1 MATLLVAAASLL
13 DPGSPVAAQSAG
25 STEPSSCATEA
36 RQARSER
43 TGLDFS
49 YYPGFNTH
57 TDNGSPRGIWSDGT
71 TLWVG
76 DSGDDKFYAYHLSDA
91 TGVNPYGSR
100 DSGKDIEG
108 VTKETNYITGDD
120 NYIWTGDR
128 LGSTTGSFPNGGIY
142 AYNRSDLSRA
152 ADKDFAYRAVSTDTT
167 VGTNSGMA
175 TDGSHFWIANSFTVA
190 RAFRLTD
197 DPDTDADEYGTRAA
211 SRDITFSFKIR
222 GLHIDGDVI
231 WAINSE
237 GAGKA
242 EARRLSDGARLPD
255 LDVDFG
261 NLDATRAGVWY
272 NGVTIFVVDRGND
285 KVFTYRT
292 QDNGAGLALTRAL
305 TPGQASLGLRAD
317 RSEISDPDGISDG
330 AVYEYQ
336 WLRDCQPIMG
346 ATGASYQPTES
357 DAEAQLTLRL
367 SYTDAAGQDEEIFA
381 DAEEE
386 EGADTVIA
394 VPWHWELTPPSQ
406 RAEGAEFRLLFL
418 TDTGHAPGSTK
429 IADYNAYVQQQV
441 ALEGSPESLKPAG
454 GFFRVLA
461 STADVSARDNT
472 ATNFTDDDAVE
483 IPTHWLSRD
492 GSAQAVAASY
502 QGLVETTRAAAGDP
516 PSWNS
521 EGAARLRTGELIG
534 SPTAKLAVLTGSLNT
549 GLGLSGE
556 TLGSDKVAVGYLNAG
571 QTTAETPMG
580 PASTGSGVAKTT
592 TAHRYYALSP
602 VFRVVEGRPGRTVVS
617 DGPCRPDALLCATV
631 ESMPPPAL
639 IPSPVPNSFTV
650 EGEGYQIVNITRA
663 IVESG
668 GHLPSGWRF
677 IFEIA
682 FQDASQV
689 ATLGAV
695 DSALFNNLILEVNGH
710 QLDLGNPFEVGG
722 ESCWTEGSD
731 CQKYQFYGLPMDLA
745 PYNVQVPLQLY
756 ASSPVDRTLLVSYDS
771 PLNSGNLDG
780 GALFRVMFVTY
791 LDHTAP
797 FCAPRPGAPVDERC
811 GVDSRRMIEEY
822 NAFVQEQARLGGWSG
837 NPIGGARRSSG
848 FRALVSTDTTDARD
862 NTSTRFVYSDDDDD
876 TNDELGVPI
885 YWLQGLKLAYNYQDF
900 YDGTWS
906 NPAAGR
912 DGWGH
917 EFDLTHFAVATGS
930 RDDGTVDPTGFMG
943 ESGSDV
949 VRAGPGEGGL
959 QGASLLDV
967 GQGLRIYALSPIFE
981 VRKAQPTFTVEV
993 QTESWNW
1000 DPNTRNAGDLTIHVN
1015 ATHPAGRVNGAQIEH
1030 WRIKGRSLSILIEPQ
1045 TFHVFQGLRPGTNA
1059 QSVTW
1064 ENVTA
1069 GHWYALRVT
1078 APWDQGSW
1086 NSGWFY
1092 ARAGTG
1098 LRYALDPDSAQR
1110 TALVRADLPQ
1120 TKPGGVR
1127 GLSAA
1132 AVGTGVALSWREPAD
1147 NGDGHP
1153 VFYRIERALTP
1164 GQWEELEPGTL
1175 ETTWSDPSPPE
1186 SGNVFYRV
1194 AAYNAAGAG
1203 PWLGAALLLAAAD
1216 PNTPTTGQP
1225 TISGTAQVGET
1236 LTADTTGIGD
1246 DDGLVSVSYSYQWLA
1261 DDTDIADATSSTYTL
1276 ADADEGKAIKVKVTF
1291 EDDAGNEETLTSAAT
1306 AAVAAASATAPLTA
1320 RHEDAP
1326 ASHDG
1331 QDSFTFKLRFS
1342 EEVELSY
1349 LTLLD
1354 HAFTVTGGT
1363 VDKAQR
1369 LTPGSN
1375 TGWTITATPG
1385 SDADVT
1391 LVLPET
1397 TDCSASG
1404 AVCTDGGKQLSA
1416 ALTLTVPGPE
1426 PPPQNSP
1433 ATGAPTIGGTARVD
1447 ETLTV
1452 STSGIN
1458 DEDGLVNVSF
1468 SYQWQADDSDIAGAT
1483 GATYTLL
1490 AAEQGKTVKVRVSFE
1505 DDASNAESLT
1515 SAATSAVAARPN
1527 IPATGAPDISGTAQ
1541 VDETLTAST
1550 SGIADE
1556 DGLVN
1561 VSYSYQWLADDS
1573 DIAGATSS
1581 TYALSAAEQG
1591 KTVKVKVT
1599 FDDDAGNAETLTS
1612 VATAAVAAVPSPL
1625 TARFQGKPSS
1635 HDGQTAFT
1643 FELHFSEEF
1652 GVSYATLRDHAFSVT
1667 GGTVNKAQR
1676 LTQGSNLGWRITVI
1690 PGSDAD
1696 VTVVL
1701 PETTDCDDPGAVCTG
1716 DGRMLSNRNEFTLS
1730 GS

>member
-1 MATLLVAAASLL
+1 MAALLVAAASLL
-13 DPGSPVAAQSAG
+13 DSGSPVAAQSAG

-76 DSGDDKFYAYHLSDA
+76 DSGDDKFYAYHLRDA

-152 ADKDFAYRAVSTDTT
+152 ADKDFAYRTASTDTT

-255 LDVDFG
+255 LDVNFG

-292 QDNGAGLALTRAL
+292 LDNGAGLALTPAL

-317 RSEISDPDGISDG
+317 LSGLSDPDGISDG
-330 AVYEYQ
+330 AVYRYR
-336 WLRDCQPIMG
+336 WLRDCTMIPG
-346 ATGASYQPTES
+346 ATRVSYQPTE
-357 DAEAQLTLRL
+357 ANARQQLTLRL
-367 SYTDAAGQDEEIFA
+367 SYTDAAGQEEAIFA

-418 TDTGHAPGSTK
+418 TDTGHAPGSTN
-429 IADYNAYVQQQV
+429 IADYNAYVQGQV
-441 ALEGSPESLKPAG
+441 ALEGSPASLKPTG

-472 ATNFTDDDAVE
+472 ATNYTDDDAVE
-483 IPTHWLSRD
+483 IPTYWLARD
-492 GSAQAVAASY
+492 GSGQTVAASY
-502 QGLVETTRAAAGDP
+502 QGLVATTRAAADSP

-521 EGAARLRTGELIG
+521 EDAARLRTGELIG

-556 TLGSDKVAVGYLNAG
+556 TLGSDKVAVGHLNAG

-580 PASTGSGVAKTT
+580 PAATGSGVAKTT

-602 VFRVVEGRPGRTVVS
+602 VFRVVEGRPGETVVS
-617 DGPCRPDALLCATV
+617 DGPCRPNAVLCATV
-631 ESMPPPAL
+631 ENFSAPTPSAFSYQDTDYVITYIRRSDSQNGYTISVTIGYSEYVEPLELAGAPRESEFKRLTLEIDGYALTLSNPTRISGADNVPDKDDTDDHVILFFEEIPRNL
-639 IPSPVPNSFTV
+639 IPDN
-650 EGEGYQIVNITRA
+650 E
-663 IVESG
+663 
-668 GHLPSGWRF
+668 
-677 IFEIA
+677 
-682 FQDASQV
+682 QV
-689 ATLGAV
+689 L
-695 DSALFNNLILEVNGH
+695 
-710 QLDLGNPFEVGG
+710 
-722 ESCWTEGSD
+722 
-731 CQKYQFYGLPMDLA
+731 
-745 PYNVQVPLQLY
+745 LQLY
-756 ASSPVDRTLLVSYDS
+756 PAPLSEHTLLVSYDS

-780 GALFRVMFVTY
+780 GELFRVMFVTY

-797 FCAPRPGAPVDERC
+797 FCAPRPGAPVDQRC
-811 GVDSRRMIEEY
+811 GVDSRRTIEEY
-822 NAFVQEQARLGGWSG
+822 NAFVQQQARLGGWWR

-862 NTSTRFVYSDDDDD
+862 NTFTRFVYSDDDD
-876 TNDELGVPI
+876 TNDELGMPI
-885 YWLQGLKLAYNYQDF
+885 YWLQGLKLADNYQDF

-917 EFDLTHFAVATGS
+917 PFDLTHFEVATGS

-943 ESGSDV
+943 KSGGDV

-993 QTESWNW
+993 QTESWNR
-1000 DPNTRNAGDLTIHVN
+1000 DPDTRNAGDLTIHVDF
-1015 ATHPAGRVNGAQIEH
+1015 THPPGRVNGARLE
-1030 WRIKGRSLSILIEPQ
+1030 RLLFEGRSLSIFERE
-1045 TFHVFQGLRPGTNA
+1045 TFWERIGIFSDTPAR
-1059 QSVTW
+1059 SVTW

-1069 GHWYALRVT
+1069 GGWYALRVT
-1078 APWDQGSW
+1078 AYWDQGSW

-1098 LRYALDPDSAQR
+1098 LRYALDPESAQR
-1110 TALVRADLPQ
+1110 TALARAELPQ
-1120 TKPGGVR
+1120 TKPGGVQ
-1127 GLSAA
+1127 GLSASA
-1132 AVGTGVALSWREPAD
+1132 GETGVALSWREPED

-1164 GQWEELEPGTL
+1164 GQWEELESGTL

-1216 PNTPTTGQP
+1216 PNTPATGQP

-1236 LTADTTGIGD
+1236 LTADTTGIND
-1246 DDGLVSVSYSYQWLA
+1246 ADGLANVSYSYQWQA
-1261 DDTDIADATSSTYTL
+1261 DDGDIAGATAATYTL
-1276 ADADEGKAIKVKVTF
+1276 AVAEQGKAIKVRVSF
-1291 EDDAGNEETLTSAAT
+1291 DDDAGNGETLTSAAT
-1306 AAVAAASATAPLTA
+1306 AAVAAAPAATPLTA
-1320 RHEDAP
+1320 SHEDAP

-1342 EEVELSY
+1342 EEVALSY
-1349 LTLLD
+1349 LTLQD

-1375 TGWTITATPG
+1375 SGWRVTVQPSGT
-1385 SDADVT
+1385 ADVI
-1391 LVLPET
+1391 LALPAT
-1397 TDCSASG
+1397 TDCDASG

-1426 PPPQNSP
+1426 PPPQKNSP
-1433 ATGAPTIGGTARVD
+1433 ATGAPTISGTARVD
-1447 ETLTV
+1447 QTL
-1452 STSGIN
+1452 
-1458 DEDGLVNVSF
+1458 
-1468 SYQWQADDSDIAGAT
+1468 A
-1483 GATYTLL
+1483 
-1490 AAEQGKTVKVRVSFE
+1490 
-1505 DDASNAESLT
+1505 
-1515 SAATSAVAARPN
+1515 
-1527 IPATGAPDISGTAQ
+1527 
-1541 VDETLTAST
+1541 AST
-1550 SGIADE
+1550 SGIGDA
-1556 DGLVN
+1556 DGLAN
-1561 VSYSYQWLADDS
+1561 VSYSYQWLADDA
-1573 DIAGATSS
+1573 DIAGAAGA
-1581 TYALSAAEQG
+1581 TYTLADAEQG
-1591 KTVKVKVT
+1591 KAIKVRVSFEDDAGNEETLTSAATSPVAARPNNPATGALAISGTARVGETLTADPSGISDEDGLESAAFSYQWQADDSDLPDATGSAYVLTEGDEGKAIKVQVT
-1599 FDDDAGNAETLTS
+1599 FDDDDGNEETLTS
-1612 VATAAVAAVPSPL
+1612 AATTEVVVAPSPL
-1625 TARFQGKPSS
+1625 TARFEDQPSS

-1676 LTQGSNLGWRITVI
+1676 LTQGSNQGWRITVT

-1701 PETTDCDDPGAVCTG
+1701 PETNDCDDLGAICTE
-1716 DGRMLSNRNEFTLS
+1716 DGRKLSHRNEFTVS

>member
-1 MATLLVAAASLL
+1 M
-13 DPGSPVAAQSAG
+13 
-25 STEPSSCATEA
+25 
-36 RQARSER
+36 
-43 TGLDFS
+43 
-49 YYPGFNTH
+49 
-57 TDNGSPRGIWSDGT
+57 
-71 TLWVG
+71 
-76 DSGDDKFYAYHLSDA
+76 
-91 TGVNPYGSR
+91 NPYGSR

-152 ADKDFAYRAVSTDTT
+152 ADKDFAYRTASTDTT

-255 LDVDFG
+255 LDVNFG

-272 NGVTIFVVDRGND
+272 NGVTIFVLDRGND

-292 QDNGAGLALTRAL
+292 QDNGAGLSLTRAL
-305 TPGQASLGLRAD
+305 TPGQASLGWRAD
-317 RSEISDPDGISDG
+317 LSEISDPDGIPDD
-330 AVYEYQ
+330 AVYRYQ
-336 WLRDCQPIMG
+336 WLRDCTMIPG
-346 ATGASYQPTES
+346 ATRASYQPTE
-357 DAEAQLTLRL
+357 ANARQQLTLRL
-367 SYTDAAGQDEEIFA
+367 SYTDAAGQEEAIFA

-394 VPWHWELTPPSQ
+394 VPWYWELTPPSQ
-406 RAEGAEFRLLFL
+406 RAEGAEFRLLLL
-418 TDTGHAPGSTK
+418 TDTGHAPDSTD

-441 ALEGSPESLKPAG
+441 NLEGSPASLKPTG

-472 ATNFTDDDAVE
+472 ATNYTDDDAVE
-483 IPTHWLSRD
+483 IPTYWLARD
-492 GSAQAVAASY
+492 GNGKLVA
-502 QGLVETTRAAAGDP
+502 ETYKRLNESQLGWHNED
-516 PSWNS
+516 
-521 EGAARLRTGELIG
+521 AARLRTGELI
-534 SPTAKLAVLTGSLNT
+534 SNPTNELAVLTGSNDKGQAFIST
-549 GLGLSGE
+549 NRNE
-556 TLGSDKVAVGYLNAG
+556 TLGSDLVALGYLNGGASKSKNPRG
-571 QTTAETPMG
+571 PRLTDQARASKTNTT
-580 PASTGSGVAKTT
+580 
-592 TAHRYYALSP
+592 HRYYALSP
-602 VFRVVEGRPGRTVVS
+602 VFRVGEGRPGVES
-617 DGPCRPDALLCATV
+617 QPCRPHALLCATV
-631 ESMPPPAL
+631 EGGQAPTPKVFTYQGTDYE
-639 IPSPVPNSFTV
+639 IPFVGYGERPDTGWSSRVAIAYRDGKKQGELFAPKETELNGLTV
-650 EGEGYQIVNITRA
+650 EIDG
-663 IVESG
+663 VE
-668 GHLPSGWRF
+668 L
-677 IFEIA
+677 
-682 FQDASQV
+682 
-689 ATLGAV
+689 
-695 DSALFNNLILEVNGH
+695 N
-710 QLDLGNPFEVGG
+710 LGNPTRFSDGMYVDLSAE
-722 ESCWTEGSD
+722 ESDSVLLVFD
-731 CQKYQFYGLPMDLA
+731 GLPRNLTPA
-745 PYNVQVPLQLY
+745 GAQVPLELY
-756 ASSPVDRTLLVSYDS
+756 TSPPLVSYDS

-780 GALFRVMFVTY
+780 GELFRVMFVTY

-811 GVDSRRMIEEY
+811 GVDSRRTIEEY
-822 NAFVQEQARLGGWSG
+822 NAFVQQQARLGGWSG

-848 FRALVSTDTTDARD
+848 FRALVSTDATDARD
-862 NTSTRFVYSDDDDD
+862 NTLTTFVYSDDDDD

-885 YWLQGLKLAYNYQDF
+885 YWLQGLKLADNYQDF

-943 ESGSDV
+943 ESGGDV

-993 QTESWNW
+993 QTESWNR

-1015 ATHPAGRVNGAQIEH
+1015 ATHPSGRVNGAQIEH

-1045 TFHVFQGLRPGTNA
+1045 TFHVFQGVRPGANA
-1059 QSVTW
+1059 RSVTW

-1110 TALVRADLPQ
+1110 TALVRAELPQ

-1127 GLSAA
+1127 GLSASS
-1132 AVGTGVALSWREPAD
+1132 GETGIVLSWREPAD

-1153 VFYRIERALTP
+1153 VFYRIERALEP
-1164 GQWEELEPGTL
+1164 GQWAELEPGTL

-1186 SGNVFYRV
+1186 SGGVFYRV

-1203 PWLGAALLLAAAD
+1203 PWLGAALQLASAD
-1216 PNTPTTGQP
+1216 PNTPATGQP
-1225 TISGTAQVGET
+1225 TISGTAQVRET
-1236 LTADTTGIGD
+1236 LTADTTGISD
-1246 DDGLVSVSYSYQWLA
+1246 EDGLVSVSYSYQWLA
-1261 DDTDIADATSSTYTL
+1261 DGTDIADATSSTYTL

-1306 AAVAAASATAPLTA
+1306 AVVAVAPAATPLTA
-1320 RHEDAP
+1320 SHEDAP

-1416 ALTLTVPGPE
+1416 ALTLTVPGPD

-1452 STSGIN
+1452 SSSGIN

-1505 DDASNAESLT
+1505 DDA
-1515 SAATSAVAARPN
+1515 
-1527 IPATGAPDISGTAQ
+1527 
-1541 VDETLTAST
+1541 
-1550 SGIADE
+1550 
-1556 DGLVN
+1556 
-1561 VSYSYQWLADDS
+1561 
-1573 DIAGATSS
+1573 
-1581 TYALSAAEQG
+1581 
-1591 KTVKVKVT
+1591 
-1599 FDDDAGNAETLTS
+1599 GNEETLTS
-1612 VATAAVAAVPSPL
+1612 VATAAVASRPNIPATGAPTIGGTARVDETLTASTSSIADADGLVNVSFSYQWLADDADIAGATGATYTLTTADQGKIVKVMVTFEDDAGNEETLTSEATAEVIAASPPL
-1625 TARFQGKPSS
+1625 TARFEDQPSS

-1667 GGTVNKAQR
+1667 NGTVTKAQR
-1676 LTQGSNLGWRITVI
+1676 LTQGSNRGWRITVT
-1690 PGSDAD
+1690 PGSSAE

-1701 PETTDCDDPGAVCTG
+1701 PVTTDCNASGAVCTG
-1716 DGRMLSNRNEFTLS
+1716 DGRMLSNRNGFTFS

>member
-1 MATLLVAAASLL
+1 M
-13 DPGSPVAAQSAG
+13 
-25 STEPSSCATEA
+25 
-36 RQARSER
+36 
-43 TGLDFS
+43 
-49 YYPGFNTH
+49 
-57 TDNGSPRGIWSDGT
+57 
-71 TLWVG
+71 
-76 DSGDDKFYAYHLSDA
+76 
-91 TGVNPYGSR
+91 NPYGSR

-152 ADKDFAYRAVSTDTT
+152 ADKDFAYRTASTDTT

-242 EARRLSDGARLPD
+242 EARRLSDGARLSD
-255 LDVDFG
+255 LDVNFG

-272 NGVTIFVVDRGND
+272 NGVTIFVLDRGND

-292 QDNGAGLALTRAL
+292 QDNGAGLALTPAL

-317 RSEISDPDGISDG
+317 LSGFSDPDGIPDD
-330 AVYEYQ
+330 AVYRYQ
-336 WLRDCQPIMG
+336 WLRDCTVIPG
-346 ATGASYQPTES
+346 ATRASYHSTES
-357 DAEAQLTLRL
+357 DAEQQLTLRL
-367 SYTDAAGQDEEIFA
+367 SYTDAAGQEEAIFA
-381 DAEEE
+381 DAEE

-406 RAEGAEFRLLFL
+406 REAGAEFRLLFL
-418 TDTGHAPGSTK
+418 TDTGHAPDSTD
-429 IADYNAYVQQQV
+429 IADYNAYVQRQV
-441 ALEGSPESLKPAG
+441 NLEGSAESLKPAG

-461 STADVSARDNT
+461 STADVGAHDNT
-472 ATNFTDDDAVE
+472 ATNFTADDAVE
-483 IPTHWLSRD
+483 IPTYWLSRD
-492 GSAQAVAASY
+492 GSGQTVADSY
-502 QGLVETTRAAAGDP
+502 QGLVATTRAAADSP

-521 EGAARLRTGELIG
+521 EDAARLRTGELIG

-556 TLGSDKVAVGYLNAG
+556 TLGSDKVAVGHLNAG

-580 PASTGSGVAKTT
+580 PAATGSGVAKTT

-602 VFRVVEGRPGRTVVS
+602 VFRVVEGRPGETVASDRPCRPNAVLCGTVVS
-617 DGPCRPDALLCATV
+617 GSAPTPNAFSFKGTDYVIAVITNSSNSHPDSTGVTIGYSEYVEPLHLTV
-631 ESMPPPAL
+631 NPPESD
-639 IPSPVPNSFTV
+639 F
-650 EGEGYQIVNITRA
+650 
-663 IVESG
+663 SG
-668 GHLPSGWRF
+668 
-677 IFEIA
+677 
-682 FQDASQV
+682 
-689 ATLGAV
+689 
-695 DSALFNNLILEVNGH
+695 LILEVNGYA
-710 QLDLGNPFEVGG
+710 LDLSKRSRVGYDDLIPDI
-722 ESCWTEGSD
+722 WDSD
-731 CQKYQFYGLPMDLA
+731 DHLELIFDGIPKNIIPD
-745 PYNVQVPLQLY
+745 NEQVPMQLY
-756 ASSPVDRTLLVSYDS
+756 SHGAYDRTLLVSYDS

-797 FCAPRPGAPVDERC
+797 FCAPRPGAPVDQRC
-811 GVDSRRMIEEY
+811 GVDSRRTIEEY
-822 NAFVQEQARLGGWSG
+822 NAFVQQQARLGGWWL

-848 FRALVSTDTTDARD
+848 FRALVSTDKTDARD
-862 NTSTRFVYSDDDDD
+862 NTLTTFVYSDDDDD

-885 YWLQGLKLAYNYQDF
+885 YWLQGLKLADNYQDF

-917 EFDLTHFAVATGS
+917 PFDLTHFAVATGS

-943 ESGSDV
+943 ESGGDV

-993 QTESWNW
+993 QTESWNR
-1000 DPNTRNAGDLTIHVN
+1000 DPNTREAGDLTIHFDF
-1015 ATHPAGRVNGAQIEH
+1015 THPPGRVNGAQLEGWVIE
-1030 WRIKGRSLSILIEPQ
+1030 GRSLSIFERE
-1045 TFHVFQGLRPGTNA
+1045 TFRQRIPFISSFIAR
-1059 QSVTW
+1059 SRTW

-1078 APWDQGSW
+1078 AYWDQGSW

-1098 LRYALDPDSAQR
+1098 LRYALDPESAQR
-1110 TALVRADLPQ
+1110 TALVRAELPQ

-1127 GLSAA
+1127 GLSASA
-1132 AVGTGVALSWREPAD
+1132 GETGVALSWREPAD
-1147 NGDGHP
+1147 NGGGHP

-1164 GQWEELEPGTL
+1164 GQWEELESGTL

-1186 SGNVFYRV
+1186 SGGVFYRV

-1203 PWLGAALLLAAAD
+1203 PWLGAALQLAAAD
-1216 PNTPTTGQP
+1216 PNTPATGQP
-1225 TISGTAQVGET
+1225 TISGTVQAGET
-1236 LTADTTGIGD
+1236 LTANTSGISD
-1246 DDGLVSVSYSYQWLA
+1246 DDGLDNVSFTYQWQA
-1261 DDTDIADATSSTYTL
+1261 DDADIPDETGSTYTL
-1276 ADADEGKAIKVKVTF
+1276 AEGDEGKTIKVKVTF
-1291 EDDAGNEETLTSAAT
+1291 DDDAGNGETLTSAAT
-1306 AAVAAASATAPLTA
+1306 AAVAAAPAATPLTA
-1320 RHEDAP
+1320 SHEDAP

-1331 QDSFTFKLRFS
+1331 QNSFTFKLRFS
-1342 EEVELSY
+1342 EEVGLSY
-1349 LTLLD
+1349 LTLRD
-1354 HAFTVTGGT
+1354 RAFTVTGGT

-1369 LTPGSN
+1369 LNPESN
-1375 TGWTITATPG
+1375 SGWTITATPG

-1391 LVLPET
+1391 LVLPAT
-1397 TDCSASG
+1397 TDCAASG

-1426 PPPQNSP
+1426 PPQQQNSP
-1433 ATGAPTIGGTARVD
+1433 ATGAPTISGTARVD
-1447 ETLTV
+1447 QTLTV
-1452 STSGIN
+1452 STSGIS
-1458 DEDGLVNVSF
+1458 DTDGLVNVSF

-1483 GATYTLL
+1483 GETYTL
-1490 AAEQGKTVKVRVSFE
+1490 ADAEQGKAIRVRVSFE
-1505 DDASNAESLT
+1505 DDAGNDESLA
-1515 SAATSAVAARPN
+1515 SAATPTVAARPN
-1527 IPATGAPDISGTAQ
+1527 TPATGAPTIGGTARVGQ
-1541 VDETLTAST
+1541 TLTAST

-1561 VSYSYQWLADDS
+1561 VSYSYQWQADDA
-1573 DIAGATSS
+1573 DIAGATGA
-1581 TYALSAAEQG
+1581 TYTPTDAEQG
-1591 KTVKVKVT
+1591 KTVKVRVS
-1599 FDDDAGNAETLTS
+1599 FDDDAGNEETLTS
-1612 VATAAVAAVPSPL
+1612 VATAEVVTAPSPL
-1625 TARFQGKPSS
+1625 TAWFEDQPSS

-1652 GVSYATLRDHAFSVT
+1652 GVSYATLRDHAFSMT

-1676 LTQGSNLGWRITVI
+1676 LIQGSNRGWRITVT
-1690 PGSDAD
+1690 PTSDAD

-1701 PETTDCDDPGAVCTG
+1701 PETTDCDDQGAVCTG
-1716 DGRMLSNRNEFTLS
+1716 DGRMLSNRNELIVS
-1730 GS
+1730 GN